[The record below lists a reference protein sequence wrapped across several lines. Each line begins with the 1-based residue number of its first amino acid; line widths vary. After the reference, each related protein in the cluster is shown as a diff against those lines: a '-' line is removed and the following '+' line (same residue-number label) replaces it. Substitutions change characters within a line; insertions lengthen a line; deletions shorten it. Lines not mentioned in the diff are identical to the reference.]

1 MPVIKVNNATVHIQE
16 LNKGAKETV
25 LLIHGMFSNLSVYYF
40 NIAPILA
47 QNFHV
52 VMYDMKSHGMS
63 AKSKDGYDLNTM
75 TDDLLALME
84 ALGLKSVYLAGYSY
98 GGLVALKMA
107 MRYPGRV
114 KKLAVI
120 EAPDPSDN
128 ETLGI
133 IDIYSKEFLVD
144 YINNFTDTTK
154 MRMGKRQLDKN
165 HRMYE
170 YLFNETSI
178 KSDMHNERAFF
189 KDTTI
194 SNISHDTLLLYGKDS
209 NCIDS
214 GKKLYDTIIRSKLVF
229 VKGDHNVP
237 IQQPEEIANRLKDFF
252 EGWHIKFKQ
261 INSRLW
267 QGLRS

>member
-1 MPVIKVNNATVHIQE
+1 MPVIKVNNEAVHIQE

-40 NIAPILA
+40 SIAPVLA
-47 QNFHV
+47 KNFHV

-63 AKSKDGYDLNTM
+63 ARSEKGYDLDTM

-98 GGLVALKMA
+98 GGLVALRMA

-120 EAPDPSDN
+120 EAPDPSDD
-128 ETLGI
+128 ETLNI
-133 IDIYSKEFLVD
+133 IDIYSREFLED
-144 YINNFTDTTK
+144 YVNNITETK
-154 MRMGKRQLDKN
+154 IRMGKRQMDKN

-178 KSDMHNERAFF
+178 RSDMHSERNFF
-189 KDTTI
+189 SDEKI
-194 SNISHDTLLLYGKDS
+194 GHVSHDTLLVYGKSS
-209 NCIDS
+209 NCADS
-214 GKKLYDTIIRSKLVF
+214 GRKLYDKITRSKLVF
-229 VKGDHNVP
+229 VEGDHNIP
-237 IQQPEEIANRLKDFF
+237 LQQPELIANRLKDFF
-252 EGWHIKFKQ
+252 EGWQSKFKQ

>member
-1 MPVIKVNNATVHIQE
+1 MPVIKVNNIPVHIQE

-47 QNFHV
+47 RNFHV

-63 AKSKDGYDLNTM
+63 ARAKNGYDLDTM
-75 TDDLLALME
+75 TDDLLALIE

-107 MRYPGRV
+107 IRFPGRI

-133 IDIYSKEFLVD
+133 IDMYSKEFLVD

-178 KSDMHNERAFF
+178 KTDMRNERHFF
-189 KDTTI
+189 TSEALTRI
-194 SNISHDTLLLYGKDS
+194 THDTLLIYGKDS
-209 NCIDS
+209 NCVSS
-214 GKKLYDTIIRSKLVF
+214 GRKLQDKLIRSRLVF
-229 VKGDHNVP
+229 INGDHNVP
-237 IQQPEEIANRLKDFF
+237 IQAPNETANRLKGFF
-252 EGWHIKFKQ
+252 ESWQVTLQQF
-261 INSRLW
+261 NNRLW
-267 QGLRS
+267 QGLRL

>member
-1 MPVIKVNNATVHIQE
+1 
-16 LNKGAKETV
+16 
-25 LLIHGMFSNLSVYYF
+25 
-40 NIAPILA
+40 
-47 QNFHV
+47 
-52 VMYDMKSHGMS
+52 
-63 AKSKDGYDLNTM
+63 
-75 TDDLLALME
+75 
-84 ALGLKSVYLAGYSY
+84 
-98 GGLVALKMA
+98 MA

-120 EAPDPSDN
+120 EAPDPSDD

-178 KSDMHNERAFF
+178 KSDMHNERNFF
-189 KDTTI
+189 SDESI
-194 SNISHDTLLLYGKDS
+194 RHVSHDTLLLYGKSS
-209 NCIDS
+209 NCADS
-214 GKKLYDTIIRSKLVF
+214 GKKLYDKITRSKLVF
-229 VKGDHNVP
+229 VNGDHNVP

-252 EGWHIKFKQ
+252 EGWQIKFKQ